1 MMSIHVILGHTDA
14 ELVQAQWS
22 LVDALEQSLGDGW
35 RYAETSR
42 TLRQLI
48 RRARAQ
54 APDPQAWAAAFA
66 EALVD
71 TLTALQAAAAS
82 NDACE
87 VEWLRLERDH
97 RPPATTSAT
106 RLAGAGGTPQCRKFH
121 IW

>member
-1 MMSIHVILGHTDA
+1 MCIRIILPPTGEQTA
-14 ELVQAQWS
+14 EAQWS
-22 LVDALEQSLGDGW
+22 LVDALEQALGDGW
-35 RYAETSR
+35 RYAEASR
-42 TLRQLI
+42 ALRQLI

-87 VEWLRLERDH
+87 VERSRRERDH

-106 RLAGAGGTPQCRKFH
+106 WLAGAGGAPQGRKLH